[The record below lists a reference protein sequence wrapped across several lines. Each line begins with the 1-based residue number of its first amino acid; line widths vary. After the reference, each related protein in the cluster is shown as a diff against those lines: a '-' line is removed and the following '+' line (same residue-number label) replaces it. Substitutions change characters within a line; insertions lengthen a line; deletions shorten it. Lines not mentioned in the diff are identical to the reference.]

1 MDMAGRGREGKE
13 RPHLGVISIRFTK
26 KTERARSR
34 SWRERTRCSTEVTD
48 SQP

>member
-26 KTERARSR
+26 KAERAR

-48 SQP
+48 LQP